1 MLLGNVGVYPI
12 KYFMLW
18 MWGYNCLLNVLE
30 LKFLCCTTICVDCG
44 MLYYYLRRLW
54 NVVLL
59 LFVVFVF
66 FFCLAKTVSS
76 GMEMEKFLLNGLHL
90 LIIGKVSCP
99 FFTLLVMG

>member
-12 KYFMLW
+12 KSFMLW

-59 LFVVFVF
+59 LFVVFF
-66 FFCLAKTVSS
+66 LVSL
-76 GMEMEKFLLNGLHL
+76 KL
-90 LIIGKVSCP
+90 CP
-99 FFTLLVMG
+99 VVWKWKSFY